1 MSVSGF
7 VRRTALAGLLALT
20 AMALAPR
27 ALAQNFTNVPIAGLP
42 GVSQSAIA
50 WGDYDN
56 DGRLDFLLTGSS
68 SGGAVAQLWRNTG
81 IGFTNVTASVAPG
94 MLGVAASSV
103 AWGDYDN
110 DGRLDFIL
118 TGSPI
123 NSGVSQIWR
132 NTGNGF
138 TNVTATAVPGLPGV
152 SESSVAWGDYDN
164 DGRLDFILTG
174 NIGGNGVSQIWRNT
188 GSGFTNVTASVAP
201 GLPGVFQCSVA
212 WGDYDNDG
220 RLDFI
225 LEGLDNTSRA
235 VSQIWRNTGS
245 GFTNVTASIVPGL
258 PGVRAGSIAW
268 GDYDND
274 GLLDF
279 LITGAPDQGQY
290 VSQLWH
296 NTGSNFINVTAS
308 VASGLPGVN
317 TSSVAWGDY
326 DNDGRLDFI
335 LTGYTGLTP
344 ITQLRRN
351 TGTNFVNVT
360 TNDAV
365 GLPTVYLGSIAW
377 GDYDNDGRLDFLF
390 TGQNGQGRF
399 SQLWRNISPVTNT
412 PPTAPSGLSVTP
424 TTNGV
429 LLAWHAASDAQT
441 PSAGLSYNV
450 RAGTTPGGT
459 NVIAALVNASTGFRL
474 VPALGDAQMRLSLPV
489 ANVPLG
495 QKVYWSVQAIDTAF
509 AGGPFAAE
517 SVFTNGFALVSVP
530 GLAAG
535 ESAAWG
541 DYDNDGWLDVLV
553 TGFGVTKLWRNTG
566 STFTNVPIADLPG
579 LANTAVAWSDFD
591 NDGRLDFIIT
601 GSTDGFET
609 GATSQLWRNTGS
621 GFSNVTASQLAGL
634 PGLYLG
640 TLSWGDY
647 NHDGRPDLVVSGS
660 YDDGN
665 GVAQVSQLWR
675 NTGSNFVNVTASV
688 IPGLPGN
695 DSSTLAWADYDG
707 DGRLD
712 LLAAGGNVPQL
723 WRNTG
728 SNFVNV
734 AASLA
739 PGLSNIFF
747 GTAAWGDYD
756 NDGRPDFM
764 ILGTDPL
771 TFTNCFTQLWR
782 NTGSGFTNVPIAGIR
797 EVSSG
802 NVSWGD
808 YDGDGRLDFL
818 VNGAFNLG
826 VSTSCQLW
834 RNTGTGFAPVP
845 FSGLSQSVGGI
856 AWADYDND
864 GQLDL
869 LVGGQL
875 WHNQLGVTNT
885 PPTAPTGLAMTR
897 TANAALLSWSAAT
910 DAQTPSSGLTYN
922 VRAGTTPGGTNLL
935 AALVNAGSGF
945 RRVAARGNAEQRQF
959 LPLLGVTNSQPI
971 YWSVQAVDN
980 SFAGGQF
987 ASESSA
993 VTTPMLAIVPSSA
1006 TNAIVSWSPPTW
1018 GWRLQESTNLTPGGW
1033 GNSASGE
1040 LNPVTIPGT
1049 NSAKFFRLTTP

>member
-1 MSVSGF
+1 LEGASF
-7 VRRTALAGLLALT
+7 DGLSTFTNFTQLWRNT
-20 AMALAPR
+20 GST
-27 ALAQNFTNVPIAGLP
+27 FTNVTIPGLP
-42 GVSQSAIA
+42 QVALGGTA

-56 DGRLDFLLTGSS
+56 DGRLDFLLRGNTT
-68 SGGAVAQLWRNTG
+68 VPVLTRYIQLWRNL
-81 IGFTNVTASVAPG
+81 A
-94 MLGVAASSV
+94 
-103 AWGDYDN
+103 
-110 DGRLDFIL
+110 
-118 TGSPI
+118 
-123 NSGVSQIWR
+123 
-132 NTGNGF
+132 
-138 TNVTATAVPGLPGV
+138 
-152 SESSVAWGDYDN
+152 
-164 DGRLDFILTG
+164 
-174 NIGGNGVSQIWRNT
+174 
-188 GSGFTNVTASVAP
+188 
-201 GLPGVFQCSVA
+201 
-212 WGDYDNDG
+212 
-220 RLDFI
+220 
-225 LEGLDNTSRA
+225 
-235 VSQIWRNTGS
+235 
-245 GFTNVTASIVPGL
+245 
-258 PGVRAGSIAW
+258 
-268 GDYDND
+268 
-274 GLLDF
+274 
-279 LITGAPDQGQY
+279 
-290 VSQLWH
+290 
-296 NTGSNFINVTAS
+296 
-308 VASGLPGVN
+308 
-317 TSSVAWGDY
+317 
-326 DNDGRLDFI
+326 
-335 LTGYTGLTP
+335 
-344 ITQLRRN
+344 
-351 TGTNFVNVT
+351 
-360 TNDAV
+360 
-365 GLPTVYLGSIAW
+365 
-377 GDYDNDGRLDFLF
+377 
-390 TGQNGQGRF
+390 
-399 SQLWRNISPVTNT
+399 PVTNT

-429 LLAWHAASDAQT
+429 LLAWNAASDVQT
-441 PSAGLSYNV
+441 PPAGLTYNV
-450 RAGTTPGGT
+450 RAGTTPGGNDLIT
-459 NVIAALVNASTGFRL
+459 GNVIVSTGQRRL
-474 VPALGDAQMRLSLPV
+474 PELGNAQMNRFFRFNT

-530 GLAAG
+530 GLTAG

-541 DYDNDGWLDVLV
+541 DYDNDGLLDVLV
-553 TGFGVTKLWRNTG
+553 TGFGTTKLWRNTG
-566 STFTNVPIADLPG
+566 STFTNVPIAGLPG

-621 GFSNVTASQLAGL
+621 GFVNVTASQLAGL

-665 GVAQVSQLWR
+665 GIATVSQLWR

-723 WRNTG
+723 WRNNG

-734 AASLA
+734 TASLA

-797 EVSSG
+797 EVSGG

-826 VSTSCQLW
+826 TSTSCQLW

-875 WHNQLGVTNT
+875 WRNQLGVTNT

-935 AALVNAGSGF
+935 AGHVNAGSGF
-945 RRVAARGNAEQRQF
+945 RRVPARGNAEQRQF
-959 LPLLGVTNSQPI
+959 LPLLGVTNSQTV

-980 SFAGGQF
+980 SFAGGPF
-987 ASESSA
+987 ASEASA
-993 VTTPMLAIVPSSA
+993 VTTPTLAIVPSSA
-1006 TNAIVSWSPPTW
+1006 TNATVSWTPPTW
-1018 GWRLQESTNLTPGGW
+1018 GWFLQETPSLAPPAW
-1033 GNSASGE
+1033 SASPSGE
-1040 LNPVTIPGT
+1040 LNPATVSIT
-1049 NSAKFFRLTTP
+1049 NAAKLYRLTRP